1 MKFIESIE
9 EMQEYSQQL
18 KHEGKIIGSVG
29 TEGELHD
36 GHMSLV
42 KNAKENA
49 DVVVLDIAHTLDYF
63 RCSTEKYKT
72 QLKVYEQDYLEKD
85 IELCKLNN
93 VDVFF
98 LPSMNDL
105 FFDIPPLNISI
116 PIIDRLSIA
125 RPNFPPV
132 CMEYI
137 IACRETYNIIL
148 PDVIVVGQKDVYQN
162 FAIKSLIKQ
171 LGFSIKVITV
181 PTIRDSN
188 DVALS
193 SRNKLLSQDDYKNV
207 ISIYKSLREVSVW
220 STYPSIQYI
229 KKYINERIT
238 GIVNWID
245 ICCVETL
252 EELDS
257 IDRKSVIIINVGF
270 GDMDFLYDAIIIEPR

>member
-1 MKFIESIE
+1 MKIIESIE
-9 EMQEYSQQL
+9 EMREYSQQL
-18 KHEGKIIGSVG
+18 KREGKIIGSVG
-29 TEGELHD
+29 TEGELHK
-36 GHMSLV
+36 GHMHLV
-42 KNAKENA
+42 DVAKENA
-49 DVVVLDIAHTLDYF
+49 DVVVLDLLHTLDYF
-63 RCSTEKYKT
+63 RCSAEKYKT

-105 FFDIPPLNISI
+105 YFNSPPLNISI

-137 IACRETYNIIL
+137 IAYREMYNIIL
-148 PDVIVVGQKDVYQN
+148 PDVVVVGQKDVYQN

-171 LGFSIKVITV
+171 LGFSIKVITA
-181 PTIRDSN
+181 PTVRDSN

-193 SRNKLLSQDDYKNV
+193 SRNRFLSQDDYKNV
-207 ISIYKSLREVSVW
+207 ISIYKTLQEVSGW
-220 STYPSIQYI
+220 SAYPSIQDI
-229 KKYINERIT
+229 KRYINEHIT